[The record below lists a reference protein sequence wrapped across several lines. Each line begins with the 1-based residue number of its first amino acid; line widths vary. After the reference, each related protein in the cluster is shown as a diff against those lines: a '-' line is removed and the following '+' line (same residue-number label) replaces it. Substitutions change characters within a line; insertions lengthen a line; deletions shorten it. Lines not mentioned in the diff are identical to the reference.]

1 MADIRPIEYGTRSLQ
16 MLSALGDIQEKR
28 EILERQRMQ
37 EEIKQK
43 RELMD
48 MIDPITLSKNLESE
62 VVNARMGELKNG
74 IASFIKN
81 NPNHSSDEL
90 RYEIQKQL
98 GELAQWNAKVKT
110 IKANIDDA
118 FKAMPQDK
126 TVNKS
131 AWRSAAISR
140 ALYNPNTRSLKNI
153 DELDDKYDFVS
164 DVWNNRGDVLI
175 NMDEV
180 GAELKKRIKDQ
191 PLVKMDVT
199 VTKPVGKVKKTV
211 QERIEIPSFATW
223 DSVKNK
229 IVLKTDKN
237 GDLDQD
243 VYTDFI
249 GQPGSANDKFVSRKA
264 KDLILSGNAGVKPE
278 DVFNPDGSVKN
289 EDAYLKAKKQW
300 AGSYLYNNSPITQIE
315 KDVTQPININI
326 GDKSATGQEAK
337 PYHPTT
343 IVQGIIENRG
353 GFRGAPVKAAG
364 LDMVDVTDA
373 FSSYKPFKVG
383 SYQQSYKRVLYSPE
397 KNRFY
402 YSPSATGKLIGQSP
416 DQFQSSIIQSAPD
429 IGFKADPEI
438 FRTLP
443 PATQPAKTITPDEFR
458 KMNMQQRTDFI
469 NSGGVV
475 K

>member
-1 MADIRPIEYGTRSLQ
+1 MADIRPIQFETESLQ

-37 EEIKQK
+37 EEVRQK

-62 VVNARMGELKNG
+62 VVNARMGQLKDG

-90 RYEIQKQL
+90 RYEIQKSL
-98 GELAQWNAKVKT
+98 SDLAQWNSKVKT

-153 DELDDKYDFVS
+153 NELDDQYDFVS

-180 GAELKKRIKDQ
+180 GVELKKRIKEQ
-191 PLVKMDVT
+191 PMVKMDVT

-223 DSVKNK
+223 DSTNNK
-229 IVLKTDKN
+229 IVLKTDKDGN
-237 GDLDQD
+237 LDQN

-249 GQPGSANDKFVSRKA
+249 GQAGSANDKLVGRKA

-278 DVFNPDGSVKN
+278 EVLNLDGSVKD
-289 EDAYLKAKKQW
+289 EDLFLNAKKKW
-300 AGSYLYNNSPITQIE
+300 LGNYLYNNSPITQIE

-326 GDKSATGQEAK
+326 GDKSATGQEAR

-364 LDMVDVTDA
+364 LNMFDVTDA
-373 FSSYKPFKVG
+373 FSSYKPVDFGGIK
-383 SYQQSYKRVLYSPE
+383 QAYKKILYSPT

-402 YSPSATGKLIGQSP
+402 YKTDVKGKLTGQSP
-416 DQFQSSIIQSAPD
+416 DQFQSSIIFSAPD
-429 IGFKADPEI
+429 IGFKADPAI

-443 PATQPAKTITPDEFR
+443 KATQPAKTITADEFR
-458 KMNMQQRTDFI
+458 KMSIQQRTDFI

>member
-28 EILERQRMQ
+28 EILEQQRMQ

-48 MIDPITLSKNLESE
+48 MVDPITLSKNLESE
-62 VVNARMGELKNG
+62 VVNARMGQLRDG
-74 IASFIKN
+74 IASYIKN
-81 NPNHSSDEL
+81 NPNASSDEL
-90 RYEIQKQL
+90 RYEIQKNL
-98 GELAQWNAKVKT
+98 SDLSQWNAKVKT
-110 IKANIDDA
+110 IKANIDESL
-118 FKAMPQDK
+118 KAMPQDK

-131 AWRSAAISR
+131 AWRSAAISK

-153 DELDDKYDFVS
+153 DELDDQYDYLS
-164 DVWNNRGDVLI
+164 DVWNNKGDVLI

-180 GAELKKRIKDQ
+180 GVELKKRIKEQ
-191 PLVKMDVT
+191 PMVKMDVT

-223 DSVKNK
+223 DSANNK

-237 GDLDQD
+237 GNLDQNI
-243 VYTDFI
+243 YTDFI
-249 GQPGSANDKFVSRKA
+249 GQAGSANDKLVGRKA
-264 KDLILSGNAGVKPE
+264 KDLLISGNAGVKPE
-278 DVFNPDGSVKN
+278 DVLNPDGSVRD
-289 EDAYLKAKKQW
+289 EDAFLNVKKKW
-300 AGSYLYNNSPITQIE
+300 LGNYLYNNSPITQIE
-315 KDVTQPININI
+315 KDITQPITINV
-326 GDKSATGQEAK
+326 GDKSATSQEAR

-353 GFRGAPVKAAG
+353 GFRGANVQAAG
-364 LDMVDVTDA
+364 LNMVDVTDA
-373 FSSYKPFKVG
+373 FTSYKPVKFG
-383 SYQQSYKRVLYSPE
+383 GLQQPYKRVLYSPE

-402 YSPSATGKLIGQSP
+402 YSASATGKLTGQSP
-416 DQFQSSIIQSAPD
+416 DQFQSTIIQSAPD

-438 FRTLP
+438 FKQLP
-443 PATQPAKTITPDEFR
+443 PATQPAKTITIDEFR
-458 KMNMQQRTDFI
+458 KMTIEQRREFI
-469 NSGGVV
+469 NSGGEV

>member
-1 MADIRPIEYGTRSLQ
+1 MADIRPIQFETESLQ

-37 EEIKQK
+37 EEIRQK
-43 RELMD
+43 RELMG

-62 VVNARMGELKNG
+62 VVNARMSELRNG

-81 NPNHSSDEL
+81 NPNQSSDEL
-90 RYEIQKQL
+90 RYEIQRQL
-98 GELAQWNAKVKT
+98 GELVQWNAKVKT
-110 IKANIDDA
+110 IKTNIDESM
-118 FKAMPQDK
+118 KAMPQDK

-131 AWRSAAISR
+131 AWRSAAISK
-140 ALYNPNTRSLKNI
+140 ALYNPNTGTLKNLN
-153 DELDDKYDFVS
+153 ELDDQYDFVS
-164 DVWNNRGDVLI
+164 DVWNNNGDVLV

-180 GAELKKRIKDQ
+180 GVELKKRIKEQ
-191 PLVKMDVT
+191 PMVKMDVT

-223 DSVKNK
+223 DSTNNK

-237 GDLDQD
+237 GNLDQN

-249 GQPGSANDKFVSRKA
+249 GQTGSANDKLVGRKA

-278 DVFNPDGSVKN
+278 EVLNPDGSVKD
-289 EDAYLKAKKQW
+289 EDLFLNAKKKW
-300 AGSYLYNNSPITQIE
+300 LGNYLYNNSPITQIE
-315 KDVTQPININI
+315 KDITQPINITI

-364 LDMVDVTDA
+364 LDLVDVTDA

-402 YSPSATGKLIGQSP
+402 YSPSATGKLTGQSP

-438 FRTLP
+438 FKTLP
-443 PATQPAKTITPDEFR
+443 PASQPAKTITADEFR
-458 KMNMQQRTDFI
+458 KMSIQQRTEFI